1 MMTQTDS
8 NPRKIVVLGATVL
21 LVSAIAG
28 CDLTPSS
35 RITFGEARY
44 ELREDKEGRLIR
56 LDKVTGEIVLVQ
68 DAIPQS
74 NRTTRAQPSPPQAP
88 RRTARVSAPQI
99 VESPQPPITSEGV
112 AAPRELASI
121 ATLDLCG
128 HTQIPEMGVTL
139 ADAPVFAAPQ
149 TIPTPLATLVSGV
162 IVQITEQA
170 DDWLLVRFEDPQFGP
185 RAGYV
190 RCSNLRE
197 LAATNAPGS

>member
-1 MMTQTDS
+1 MMMRTDS
-8 NPRKIVVLGATVL
+8 KPRKIVVLGVTIL

-28 CDLTPSS
+28 CDLVPSS

-68 DAIPQS
+68 EAIRQS
-74 NRTTRAQPSPPQAP
+74 NRTTRTQPSPPQAP
-88 RRTARVSAPQI
+88 RLSAPVSAPQV
-99 VESPQPPITSEGV
+99 VEPPQPPITSEGL
-112 AAPRELASI
+112 AAPQELASI

-128 HTQIPEMGVTL
+128 HTQIPDMGVTL
-139 ADAPVFAAPQ
+139 ADAPVFVAPQ
-149 TIPTPLATLVSGV
+149 ALPTPLATLVSGV

-170 DDWLLVRFEDPQFGP
+170 DDWLLVRFEDPRFGP

-190 RCSNLRE
+190 RCSNLRR
-197 LAATNAPGS
+197 LTATNTPGS